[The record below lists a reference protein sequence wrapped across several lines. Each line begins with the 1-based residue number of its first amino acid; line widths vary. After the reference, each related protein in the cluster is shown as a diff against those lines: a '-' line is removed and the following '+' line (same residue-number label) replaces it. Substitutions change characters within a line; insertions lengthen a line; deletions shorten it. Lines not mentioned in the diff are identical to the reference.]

1 MLQNSLIYISALP
14 LFGVLLLI
22 FIPSTNSTLLKVTA
36 LNFSSLPFLG
46 LLLVWAFFKKS
57 MAQFQFVTKIY
68 WVPFF
73 KLESYIRS

>member
-36 LNFSSLPFLG
+36 LNFSSLPFI
-46 LLLVWAFFKKS
+46 LVLCWYGHFLKN
-57 MAQFQFVTKIY
+57 Q
-68 WVPFF
+68 
-73 KLESYIRS
+73 